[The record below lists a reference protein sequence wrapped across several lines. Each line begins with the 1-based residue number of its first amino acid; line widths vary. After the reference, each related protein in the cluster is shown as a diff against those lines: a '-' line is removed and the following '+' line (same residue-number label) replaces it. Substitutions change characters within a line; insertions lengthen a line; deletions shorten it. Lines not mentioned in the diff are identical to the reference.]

1 MLRRIL
7 VLISLIA
14 AVSAIFE
21 NLQQRRNLQQM
32 NPVARSR
39 VSASFRQRLH
49 LLNAVAQKREE
60 EERTRTDKYRN
71 CFLSPVQCRMPANYG
86 EKNPLLTALLPRAS
100 HLNDAQLRVRIS
112 LYDHDS
118 LPWESDDLMGRTYT
132 DIDGKFV
139 VEGCGDD
146 FGPWNDPDPYIV
158 VEHRC
163 PYVGHTVAITHRKTI
178 VDVWKTF
185 MPMETS
191 VGLVRLDLN
200 QEG

>member
-1 MLRRIL
+1 
-7 VLISLIA
+7 
-14 AVSAIFE
+14 
-21 NLQQRRNLQQM
+21 
-32 NPVARSR
+32 
-39 VSASFRQRLH
+39 
-49 LLNAVAQKREE
+49 
-60 EERTRTDKYRN
+60 
-71 CFLSPVQCRMPANYG
+71 
-86 EKNPLLTALLPRAS
+86 
-100 HLNDAQLRVRIS
+100 RVRIS